1 MFQLKTYTQLVDC
14 LLNNF
19 EEWLLY
25 PYNSH
30 GVDYILRNNQE
41 PDTTYTP
48 NNSLLFFP
56 EFCWA
61 DILISLIRQ
70 AVLCRRHNISTLCK
84 GKCIVYVGHLTN
96 YNLDKDKG
104 KWSTLSCS
112 HSSFALHLPYWHIVV
127 PFQVGINFI
136 LF

>member
-1 MFQLKTYTQLVDC
+1 MFQPKTYTPLVDC

-30 GVDYILRNNQE
+30 GVDYTLQNNQE

-48 NNSLLFFP
+48 NNSLLFLP

-61 DILISLIRQ
+61 HILISLIRQ
-70 AVLCRRHNISTLCK
+70 AVLCK
-84 GKCIVYVGHLTN
+84 GKCTVYVGP
-96 YNLDKDKG
+96 
-104 KWSTLSCS
+104 
-112 HSSFALHLPYWHIVV
+112 PYK
-127 PFQVGINFI
+127 
-136 LF
+136 L